1 MILALD
7 VGNTNIVFGC
17 IEDGEIR
24 FEGRISTDRGRTEI
38 EYAVILKNS
47 LEIQGIDISAFD
59 GAIISSVV
67 PPIDG
72 VLSRAI
78 KMVVGHEPYIVDV
91 KSNHGLVIDIDRPET
106 LGSDLLTGAVAA
118 LSEYSAP
125 LIIFDLGTATTI
137 SVIDKNSHYAGG
149 IITTGLRLSQ
159 QTLSANASQLPGISL
174 KAPDT
179 VIGKN
184 TEHAM
189 RSGIIIGCAAM
200 MDGMID
206 RIENELGEKATVVT
220 TGGFGAVV
228 TDLLTHDAHY
238 DKDLLLKG
246 LWVMYNKQKELSH

>member
-17 IEDGEIR
+17 IDNGEIL
-24 FEGRISTDRGRTEI
+24 FEGRISTDRGRTEM
-38 EYAVILKNS
+38 EYAVILKSS
-47 LEIQGIDISAFD
+47 LDIQKINPSDFD

-67 PPIDG
+67 PPIDAA
-72 VLSRAI
+72 LSRAI
-78 KMVVGHEPYIVDV
+78 KLVCGCEPYVINV
-91 KSNHGLVIDIDRPET
+91 KSNHGLIIDIDRPET
-106 LGSDLLTGAVAA
+106 LGNDLITGAVAA
-118 LSEYSAP
+118 LAEYKP
-125 LIIFDLGTATTI
+125 PIILFDLGTATTI

-149 IITTGLRLSQ
+149 IITTGLKLSQ
-159 QTLSANASQLPGISL
+159 QALSANASQLPGISL
-174 KAPDT
+174 GAPDT

-189 RSGIIIGCAAM
+189 RSGLIIGCAAM

-206 RIENELGEKATVVT
+206 RIEEELGEKATVVT

-228 TDLLTHDAHY
+228 TDLCRHKAIY

-246 LWVMYNKQKELSH
+246 LWIMYNKQKNS

>member
-17 IEDGEIR
+17 IEDGKIL
-24 FEGRISTDRGRTEI
+24 FEGRIETDRGRTEM
-38 EYAVILKNS
+38 EYAVILKS
-47 LEIQGIDISAFD
+47 SFDIQKISTKDFD

-67 PPIDG
+67 PPING

-78 KMVVGHEPYIVDV
+78 KLVFGCEPYIVDV
-91 KSNHGLVIDIDRPET
+91 KSNHGLVIDIDHPET

-118 LSEYSAP
+118 LAEYKAP

-149 IITTGLRLSQ
+149 IITTGLKLSQ
-159 QTLSANASQLPGISL
+159 QTLSANASMLPGISL
-174 KAPDT
+174 SAPDS

-189 RSGIIIGCAAM
+189 RSGLIIGCAAM

-206 RIENELGEKATVVT
+206 RIEKELGEEATVIT

-228 TDLLTHDAHY
+228 TDLCTHKAHY

-246 LWVMYNKQKELSH
+246 LWLIYNKQKDAQ